1 MLYQRTLIT
10 RYSVG
15 FQNIGAA
22 ILADTITF
30 TIRDLT
36 GTTFQWLVKEN
47 ITDLDA
53 EALAGNFGNITS
65 TSKDITFTLGSN
77 FNVGDTYY
85 FALREFDGITSQEV
99 IQVSFTISQ
108 NAILGSGT
116 SILVLPPEG
125 VGSVNGET
133 GDVVLTQDDVLNGTT
148 NVQFSLVNKNK
159 LDSITAIF
167 TTALKTAYDSAVTWI
182 TTNGTNILNHI
193 SNTTNPHEVTKTQI
207 GLSNVDNTSD
217 INKPISTATQ
227 TALNNRVTLDTTQT
241 ITGLKGFNNNDT
253 FFGTGQTN
261 ANLCFVS
268 IGNLGTTNS
277 VFFDTRSVNVPN
289 VNIILRPR
297 GTGVVSINNT
307 RLIEVATPT
316 ANTDAANKA
325 YVDNNFTTLGTT
337 QTITANKS
345 FAKLRTS
352 GGNPATI
359 ASDVDIQI
367 GDGGTT
373 NAIGIGDSVKIRGN
387 FGHSE
392 ETFQFSGRQKRWRKP
407 DGTTTVFID
416 ADSGRINHGE
426 PTLAGDSATRNY
438 VDNPFEW
445 TPANYGYLSWNYDP
459 AIINN
464 TTALVN
470 GTAVGIK
477 LRVPRAT
484 TITNIIINLNA
495 GGGLDNCFVALYQDN
510 TLLAQSANQTDW
522 NVGGNKVI
530 PLSSPQAV
538 TAGTVDVV
546 VWCGTSTSAPLLQRS
561 GSQPGTNGSFTGV
574 NLRWFTANTG
584 LTTTAPTTLGTR
596 SSNSS
601 TFWAAVS

>member
-193 SNTTNPHEVTKTQI
+193 SNTTNPHEVTKTQV

-227 TALNNRVTLDTTQT
+227 TALNNRVTLD
-241 ITGLKGFNNNDT
+241 
-253 FFGTGQTN
+253 
-261 ANLCFVS
+261 
-268 IGNLGTTNS
+268 
-277 VFFDTRSVNVPN
+277 
-289 VNIILRPR
+289 
-297 GTGVVSINNT
+297 
-307 RLIEVATPT
+307 
-316 ANTDAANKA
+316 
-325 YVDNNFTTLGTT
+325 TT

-596 SSNSS
+596 TSNSN
-601 TFWAAVS
+601 TFWAAIS